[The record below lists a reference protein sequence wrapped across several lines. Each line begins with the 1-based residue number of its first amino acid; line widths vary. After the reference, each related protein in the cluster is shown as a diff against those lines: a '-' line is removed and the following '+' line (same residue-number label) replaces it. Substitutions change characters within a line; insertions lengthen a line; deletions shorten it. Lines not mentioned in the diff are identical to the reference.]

1 MPLRTSLLLLLPCV
15 FIITVVSLDVP
26 TTVSPYKILKSNL
39 TDLLEVISVP
49 DKLANDLLANNLIG
63 ASLQK
68 EVLTT
73 PNLSQY
79 AKASKLVNKVLH
91 SLETFDD
98 CKTLVKFCD
107 ILKKQDDPDLCR
119 IANTMLRELGMNYI
133 NNLLKVYILL
143 FRYS

>member
-39 TDLLEVISVP
+39 TDLLEVISAP

-119 IANTMLRELGMNYI
+119 IANTMIRELGMIYI

-143 FRYS
+143 FRFC